1 MKNATIFLF
10 LLLLFISFAV
20 SAQTEN
26 VVYPRSYDAKLSD
39 VYISDSDEGF
49 AVGSCGVIL
58 RTTDAGLNWDLV
70 SDAGGG
76 WDYTTVACPDDD
88 CGRAVIIG
96 DNIILRRQPDGT
108 FTSETDELFTDIL
121 VLHHL
126 TGGVLVG
133 DRTFNGYI
141 RSGDGG
147 ATWTEMTL
155 TGTPNQD
162 NRLSFVNNSL
172 TGYSFNTEHE
182 LQKTTDGGLTWAPT
196 GFVNT
201 DSHLNMH
208 WRTES
213 LGWVRNG
220 SREPFQRTTDG
231 GQTFTTVATDLG
243 TRLYFLQSLSDDHLV
258 GLGFVSDVFESTDG
272 GTTWSRTS
280 LGNASGTRPNFY
292 GNHHRRGNEFFMPGD
307 GSQIHYSA
315 AGFQNWEGLINDG
328 RAGSGPIVFFND
340 DIGVVSGPTSFLIKT
355 EDGGQT
361 WSNLTTNSPNP
372 NAPVSAIDFRSENEF
387 VLYYG
392 NAYPRITTN
401 GGDTFS
407 QYYGEETG
415 ISQGESDVFHNFA
428 DGRILTMGRLEY
440 AISNADQTSWTVS
453 THGFER
459 TINAVH
465 FPTDMIGYAVGNRIL
480 AKTTDGGV
488 TWTELTEPQFQQSA
502 NWEGVFFYDERRGMI
517 GKPNRD
523 GFLTTDGGETWTAKG
538 AAAAGVYDYDTSS
551 GTTYSLSFESGNN
564 GYLNRSEDMGE
575 SWERVSYMCA
585 AGRAISLTPSNNFV
599 FLGGDGAHVEKHRV
613 SELTSNRPTPRAVA
627 DLRPFP
633 NPTGGGIT
641 LTLPRATETT
651 SLTVF
656 AADGRRVEALNVPAG
671 TESFN
676 LDLSGQK
683 PGLYLLSW
691 LGTSGVRHTGR
702 VVLR

>member
-1 MKNATIFLF
+1 
-10 LLLLFISFAV
+10 
-20 SAQTEN
+20 
-26 VVYPRSYDAKLSD
+26 
-39 VYISDSDEGF
+39 
-49 AVGSCGVIL
+49 
-58 RTTDAGLNWDLV
+58 
-70 SDAGGG
+70 
-76 WDYTTVACPDDD
+76 
-88 CGRAVIIG
+88 
-96 DNIILRRQPDGT
+96 
-108 FTSETDELFTDIL
+108 
-121 VLHHL
+121 
-126 TGGVLVG
+126 
-133 DRTFNGYI
+133 
-141 RSGDGG
+141 
-147 ATWTEMTL
+147 
-155 TGTPNQD
+155 
-162 NRLSFVNNSL
+162 
-172 TGYSFNTEHE
+172 
-182 LQKTTDGGLTWAPT
+182 
-196 GFVNT
+196 
-201 DSHLNMH
+201 
-208 WRTES
+208 
-213 LGWVRNG
+213 
-220 SREPFQRTTDG
+220 
-231 GQTFTTVATDLG
+231 
-243 TRLYFLQSLSDDHLV
+243 
-258 GLGFVSDVFESTDG
+258 
-272 GTTWSRTS
+272 
-280 LGNASGTRPNFY
+280 
-292 GNHHRRGNEFFMPGD
+292 
-307 GSQIHYSA
+307 
-315 AGFQNWEGLINDG
+315 
-328 RAGSGPIVFFND
+328 
-340 DIGVVSGPTSFLIKT
+340 
-355 EDGGQT
+355 
-361 WSNLTTNSPNP
+361 
-372 NAPVSAIDFRSENEF
+372 VSAIDFRSENEF